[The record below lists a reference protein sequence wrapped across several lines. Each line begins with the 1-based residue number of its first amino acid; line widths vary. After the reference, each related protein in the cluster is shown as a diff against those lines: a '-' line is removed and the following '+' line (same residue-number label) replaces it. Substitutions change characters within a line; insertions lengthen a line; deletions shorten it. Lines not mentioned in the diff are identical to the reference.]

1 MVMAHTEP
9 STHDAT
15 DIRWAVGAGQPTIAS
30 VLRPLASGEAR

>member
-1 MVMAHTEP
+1 MAKAHTE

-15 DIRWAVGAGQPTIAS
+15 AIGWVVGTGQPTIAS